1 MLIITYGWNELKEI
15 GEDFIYFQNG
25 EKEVPLITQLV
36 DN

>member
-25 EKEVPLITQLV
+25 EKRSPF
-36 DN
+36 NNSAGR